1 MPWPLAKHSIFKS
14 LKSYPN
20 HRIDIQIPRSLIPL
34 INGSMVE
41 AYRKC
46 VPQQK
51 GRFKFNFDIAPK
63 DNPGI
68 AGSGGLIMDSECKA
82 LCIIKL

>member
-1 MPWPLAKHSIFKS
+1 
-14 LKSYPN
+14 
-20 HRIDIQIPRSLIPL
+20 
-34 INGSMVE
+34 MVE

-82 LCIIKL
+82 LRIIKLQPSTLALGDQRQKNAHSL

>member
-1 MPWPLAKHSIFKS
+1 MKKNSNK
-14 LKSYPN
+14 
-20 HRIDIQIPRSLIPL
+20 
-34 INGSMVE
+34 E

-82 LCIIKL
+82 LHIIKL